1 MATFP
6 PDAAAPL
13 SASPNV
19 TPPAG
24 AGVGDNWRMAEH
36 WPELVTALTDQSIET
51 VSALVRGL
59 DLLLSKGRLT
69 PAEYKVLAMPAERL
83 KHCGISAQQ
92 IVRFQSGRVRQSHEK
107 IDLAY
112 LLECVLQE
120 RKAEMTM
127 LGVTLRRRLKTVDIL
142 IDPTLGFSLTNAMLD
157 WGLPFGY
164 RIDWRLE
171 TTGGQA
177 RLWMKVHSGDRVI
190 PGSAVVEDNIHW
202 LLLSQIA
209 ASDGAVRLERSLA
222 SDGVEL
228 VALFRRTVQV
238 AEEEVKVAAAQD
250 VPPDSMF
257 KSVSG
262 AYVVVVSGDAALR
275 NDAVSTLRRLGMSV
289 DGVVDAAQARE
300 AIQGHVPHLL
310 VVDTAQ
316 HADAIHLL
324 QAELLSKQPQLLF
337 VEIGAT
343 DTSPHPLPPTLEAAT
358 TRIARD
364 EVSTRLGSTVMFV
377 LSRVM

>member
-1 MATFP
+1 MATTP
-6 PDAAAPL
+6 PDAAASSPAPL
-13 SASPNV
+13 SAI
-19 TPPAG
+19 
-24 AGVGDNWRMAEH
+24 DNWRMAEH

-51 VSALVRGL
+51 VSSLVRGL

-120 RKAEMTM
+120 RKGEMAM
-127 LGVTLRRRLKTVDIL
+127 LGVTLRRRLKAVDIL

-177 RLWMKVHSGDRVI
+177 RLWMKVYSGDRVI

-202 LLLSQIA
+202 LLLGLPQR
-209 ASDGAVRLERSLA
+209 G
-222 SDGVEL
+222 
-228 VALFRRTVQV
+228 
-238 AEEEVKVAAAQD
+238 KAQ
-250 VPPDSMF
+250 
-257 KSVSG
+257 
-262 AYVVVVSGDAALR
+262 
-275 NDAVSTLRRLGMSV
+275 
-289 DGVVDAAQARE
+289 
-300 AIQGHVPHLL
+300 
-310 VVDTAQ
+310 
-316 HADAIHLL
+316 
-324 QAELLSKQPQLLF
+324 
-337 VEIGAT
+337 
-343 DTSPHPLPPTLEAAT
+343 
-358 TRIARD
+358 
-364 EVSTRLGSTVMFV
+364 
-377 LSRVM
+377 

>member
-1 MATFP
+1 MATSP
-6 PDAAAPL
+6 PDAAASSPATSPVPL
-13 SASPNV
+13 AASAN
-19 TPPAG
+19 
-24 AGVGDNWRMAEH
+24 DNWRMAEH
-36 WPELVTALTDQSIET
+36 WPELVSALTDQSIET
-51 VSALVRGL
+51 VSSLVRGL

-120 RKAEMTM
+120 RKGEMAM
-127 LGVTLRRRLKTVDIL
+127 LGVTLRRRLKAVDIL

-177 RLWMKVHSGDRVI
+177 RLWMKVYSGDRVI

-228 VALFRRTVQV
+228 IALFRRTVQV
-238 AEEEVKVAAAQD
+238 VEEEVKVAAAQE
-250 VPPDSMF
+250 VPMDSVF

-275 NDAVSTLRRLGMSV
+275 NDAVSTLKRLGIAV
-289 DGVVDAAQARE
+289 DGVVDATQARE
-300 AIQGHVPHLL
+300 ALQGHVAHLL
-310 VVDTAQ
+310 VVDTAH

-324 QAELLSKQPQLLF
+324 QAELLSKQPHLLF
-337 VEIGAT
+337 IEIGAS

-364 EVSTRLGSTVMFV
+364 EVSTRLGSAVMFA

>member
-1 MATFP
+1 MATTP
-6 PDAAAPL
+6 PDAAASSPATSPVPL
-13 SASPNV
+13 AASAS
-19 TPPAG
+19 
-24 AGVGDNWRMAEH
+24 DNWRMAEH
-36 WPELVTALTDQSIET
+36 WPELVSALTDQSIET
-51 VSALVRGL
+51 VSSLVRGL

-83 KHCGISAQQ
+83 KHCGVSAQQ

-120 RKAEMTM
+120 RKGEMAM
-127 LGVTLRRRLKTVDIL
+127 LGVTLRRRLKAVDIL

-177 RLWMKVHSGDRVI
+177 RLWMKVYGGDRVI

-209 ASDGAVRLERSLA
+209 AADGAVRLERSLA

-228 VALFRRTVQV
+228 IALFRRTVQV
-238 AEEEVKVAAAQD
+238 AEEEVKVAAAQE
-250 VPPDSMF
+250 VPMDSVF

-275 NDAVSTLRRLGMSV
+275 NDAVSTLKRLGIAV

-300 AIQGHVPHLL
+300 ALQGHLAHLL
-310 VVDTAQ
+310 VVDTAH

-324 QAELLSKQPQLLF
+324 QAELLSKQPHLLF
-337 VEIGAT
+337 VEIGAS
-343 DTSPHPLPPTLEAAT
+343 DTSPHPLPPSLEAAT

-364 EVSTRLGSTVMFV
+364 EVSTRLGSAVMFA

>member
-1 MATFP
+1 
-6 PDAAAPL
+6 
-13 SASPNV
+13 
-19 TPPAG
+19 
-24 AGVGDNWRMAEH
+24 MAEH
-36 WPELVTALTDQSIET
+36 WPELVAALTDQSIET
-51 VSALVRGL
+51 VSALIRGL
-59 DLLLSKGRLT
+59 DLLVSKGRLS

-120 RKAEMTM
+120 RKAEMAM
-127 LGVTLRRRLKTVDIL
+127 LGVSLRRRLKAVDIL

-157 WGLPFGY
+157 WALPFGY

-171 TTGGQA
+171 TANGQA
-177 RLWMKVHSGDRVI
+177 RLWMKVHAGDRTV
-190 PGSAVVEDNIHW
+190 PASAVAEDNIHW

-209 ASDGAVRLERSLA
+209 ASDGAVRLERTAA

-228 VALFRRTVQV
+228 TALFRRTVQV
-238 AEEEVKVAAAQD
+238 AEADALAAASAEPAA
-250 VPPDSMF
+250 VDSVF

-262 AYVVVVSGDAALR
+262 AYVVVVSGDATLR
-275 NDAVSTLRRLGMSV
+275 MEAVSALKRLGITV
-289 DGVVDAAQARE
+289 DGAVDAAQARE
-300 AIQGHVPHLL
+300 ALRGHVAQLL
-310 VVDTAQ
+310 VIDTA
-316 HADAIHLL
+316 HNADALHLL
-324 QAELLSKQPQLLF
+324 QAELLSQQASMLF
-337 VEIGAT
+337 VEITSAER
-343 DTSPHPLPPTLEAAT
+343 SPHALPPALEAAT

-364 EVSTRLGSTVMFV
+364 EVHTGLGSTVMFA

>member
-1 MATFP
+1 MATTP
-6 PDAAAPL
+6 PDAAASSPAPL
-13 SASPNV
+13 SAI
-19 TPPAG
+19 
-24 AGVGDNWRMAEH
+24 DNWRMAEH

-51 VSALVRGL
+51 VSSLVRGL

-120 RKAEMTM
+120 RKGEMAM
-127 LGVTLRRRLKTVDIL
+127 LGVTLRRRLKAVDIL

-171 TTGGQA
+171 TTEGQA
-177 RLWMKVHSGDRVI
+177 RLWMKVYSGDRVI

-222 SDGVEL
+222 NDGVEL

-238 AEEEVKVAAAQD
+238 AEEEVKEAATHDRPQD
-250 VPPDSMF
+250 SVF

-275 NDAVSTLRRLGMSV
+275 NDAVSTLKRLGIAV
-289 DGVVDAAQARE
+289 DGVVDAVQARE
-300 AIQGHVPHLL
+300 ALQGHVAHLL
-310 VVDTAQ
+310 VLDTAH
-316 HADAIHLL
+316 HADALHLL

-337 VEIGAT
+337 VEVGST
-343 DTSPHPLPPTLEAAT
+343 DTSPHRLPPSLEAAT

-364 EVSTRLGSTVMFV
+364 EVATRLGSAVMFA

>member
-1 MATFP
+1 MVT
-6 PDAAAPL
+6 AAPEPDPH
-13 SASPNV
+13 SPASVLP
-19 TPPAG
+19 G
-24 AGVGDNWRMAEH
+24 ANDSWRMAEH
-36 WPELVTALTDQSIET
+36 WPELVSALTDQSIDT
-51 VSALVRGL
+51 VAALVRGL
-59 DLLLSKGRLT
+59 DLLVAKGRLT

-83 KHCGISAQQ
+83 KHCGVSAQQ

-120 RKAEMTM
+120 RKAELAM
-127 LGVTLRRRLKTVDIL
+127 LGVSLRRRLKAVDIL

-157 WGLPFGY
+157 WALPFGY

-177 RLWMKVHSGDRVI
+177 RLWMKVYSGDRVI

-209 ASDGAVRLERSLA
+209 ASDGAVRLERHAA

-228 VALFRRTVQV
+228 TALFRRTVQV
-238 AEEEVKVAAAQD
+238 AGQDTQAAERLEPT
-250 VPPDSMF
+250 VPESVF

-262 AYVVVVSGDAALR
+262 AYVVVVSADQPLR
-275 NDAVSTLRRLGMSV
+275 MEAVSALKRLGITV
-289 DGVVDAAQARE
+289 DGAVDAAQARE
-300 AIQGHVPHLL
+300 ALRGHGAQLL
-310 VVDTAQ
+310 VLDTSQRAE
-316 HADAIHLL
+316 ALHLL
-324 QAELLSKQPQLLF
+324 QAELLAQQPHMLF
-337 VEIGAT
+337 VEI
-343 DTSPHPLPPTLEAAT
+343 TSPGQPSHPLPPTLEAAT

-364 EVSTRLGSTVMFV
+364 DVYAGLGSTVMFA

>member
-1 MATFP
+1 MVTSS
-6 PDAAAPL
+6 PDAAPPPQPSVSL
-13 SASPNV
+13 SAI
-19 TPPAG
+19 
-24 AGVGDNWRMAEH
+24 DNWRMAEH

-51 VSALVRGL
+51 VSALIRGL
-59 DLLLSKGRLT
+59 DLLVSKGRLS

-120 RKAEMTM
+120 RKAEMAM
-127 LGVTLRRRLKTVDIL
+127 LGVSLRRRLKAVDIL

-157 WGLPFGY
+157 WALPFGY

-171 TTGGQA
+171 TTQGQA
-177 RLWMKVHSGDRVI
+177 RLWMKVHAGDHPV
-190 PGSAVVEDNIHW
+190 PASAVAEDNIHW

-209 ASDGAVRLERSLA
+209 ASDGAVRLERTAA

-228 VALFRRTVQV
+228 TACFRRTVQV
-238 AEEEVKVAAAQD
+238 AEADAVAAAQ
-250 VPPDSMF
+250 VEAAAADSVF

-262 AYVVVVSGDAALR
+262 AYVVVVSGDATLR
-275 NDAVSTLRRLGMSV
+275 MEAVSALKRLGITV
-289 DGVVDAAQARE
+289 DGAVDAAQARE
-300 AIQGHVPHLL
+300 ALRGHVAQLL
-310 VVDTAQ
+310 VIDTAH
-316 HADAIHLL
+316 HADSLHLL
-324 QAELLSKQPQLLF
+324 QAELLSQQPSMLF
-337 VEIGAT
+337 VEI
-343 DTSPHPLPPTLEAAT
+343 TSPEGSPHALPPTLEAAT

-364 EVSTRLGSTVMFV
+364 EVYTGLGSTVMFA